1 MINVGKMIAILRKER
16 KMSQEQLAQLV
27 NVTKQTI
34 SNYERGERK
43 PEYDML
49 EAIADALNTPVS
61 MLISR
66 EEQKQA
72 LDAIYGTGKAAS
84 PDARPLPP
92 GLTPISRIRPQRIRR
107 LAGTVAAGEPVL
119 AEDLYDAY
127 VEAPVD
133 CDVTLTVSGDS
144 MAPTYLDG
152 DLLYI
157 KQRPDVP
164 DGAVAVVLIDD
175 AATLKHVYHAEDGL
189 ILISDNTQY
198 KPMHVRFSEHDYIA
212 IFGIPVGYTRMFRVD
227 PLAGVK
233 KGFA

>member
-1 MINVGKMIAILRKER
+1 M
-16 KMSQEQLAQLV
+16 
-27 NVTKQTI
+27 
-34 SNYERGERK
+34 
-43 PEYDML
+43 
-49 EAIADALNTPVS
+49 
-61 MLISR
+61 
-66 EEQKQA
+66 
-72 LDAIYGTGKAAS
+72 
-84 PDARPLPP
+84 
-92 GLTPISRIRPQRIRR
+92 
-107 LAGTVAAGEPVL
+107 
-119 AEDLYDAY
+119 
-127 VEAPVD
+127 
-133 CDVTLTVSGDS
+133 
-144 MAPTYLDG
+144 
-152 DLLYI
+152 LYI